1 MGVVL
6 TSIDAEQA
14 AIDLQYELL
23 AHAPILWP
31 GEKLT
36 PLDVCDPWVAARY
49 LGYEVQEGW
58 LTGARDGFKLG
69 GFINRP
75 ANLIAIDN
83 DLKPRT
89 KLFTL
94 AHEIGHMRMHLKMQH
109 HREIPLHGITE
120 PRVQTDPQEFEANHF
135 AGCFLVPE
143 RPLRKAFKA
152 RFGDKSLKFTEN
164 IGFDL
169 IGNSYTALKNA
180 PYPSEAFE
188 RVVAQTDHFEGGR
201 FEPLYDMFKV
211 SPATMAIRLRQ
222 CGLVY
227 R

>member
-1 MGVVL
+1 MGGVL
-6 TSIDAEQA
+6 TSIDPEQA

-23 AHAPILWP
+23 ANAPILWP

-36 PLDVCDPWVAARY
+36 PLDVCDPWVAARHR
-49 LGYEVQEGW
+49 GFVVQEGW

-69 GFINRP
+69 GFIDRV
-75 ANLIAIDN
+75 ANVIAIAE

-94 AHEIGHMRMHLKMQH
+94 AHELGHMIMHRSMQH

-120 PRVQTDPQEFEANHF
+120 PRVQTDQRELEANNF
-135 AGCFLVPE
+135 AGCFLVP
-143 RPLRKAFKA
+143 RRQLFKAFKD
-152 RFGDKSLKFTEN
+152 RFGDKSLKFNEN

-169 IGNSYTALKNA
+169 IGNSYTALRNA
-180 PYPSEAFE
+180 PYPSDAFE
-188 RVVAQTDHFEGGR
+188 RVVATTDHFQGGR
-201 FEPLYDMFKV
+201 FVPLHDLFRV
-211 SPATMAIRLRQ
+211 SPTTMAIRLRE